1 MQIQNK
7 EYITMSKFIKP
18 DLESESESGSMSE
31 LESELKSDTE
41 LELKSRLKSDSK

>member
-18 DLESESESGSMSE
+18 DLESESGSMSE